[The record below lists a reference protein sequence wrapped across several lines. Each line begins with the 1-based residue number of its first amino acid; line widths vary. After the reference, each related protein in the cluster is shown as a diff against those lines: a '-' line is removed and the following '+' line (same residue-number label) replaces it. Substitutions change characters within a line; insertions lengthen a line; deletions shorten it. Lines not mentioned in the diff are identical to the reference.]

1 MPSQRRNAAFSLNC
15 DHAGAW
21 RSERSFPAH
30 RTLPPLQTMWEILIP
45 CGSSSSHGGGASS
58 DWPHRRAI
66 SALPLQGL
74 GVVVLLLSD
83 MQYYNP
89 PPTHGYCGLS
99 DDRGVATVRERRP
112 YERTK
117 SASKPAAAPHAAAC
131 SVLCWTPEHFLFNVL
146 IYFVLKIAMAH

>member
-89 PPTHGYCGLS
+89 PPHTGTVDYQTIAESPQCGRNARTNGQRAPLNL
-99 DDRGVATVRERRP
+99 RRL
-112 YERTK
+112 RMLR
-117 SASKPAAAPHAAAC
+117 HAVYFAGLQ
-131 SVLCWTPEHFLFNVL
+131 STFFLMFL
-146 IYFVLKIAMAH
+146 YILF